1 MQGLNGLG
9 ALAVFVPACG
19 SASPT
24 AAISPSPTPR
34 PTIATPTAS
43 PSPRPS
49 TAPQPTPPPQV
60 TCHNGAST
68 GPMLLMSATWTAIQL
83 LYDGTDPARPRL
95 LCTAIKTPPP

>member
-49 TAPQPTPPPQV
+49 TAPQPTPPPQG
-60 TCHNGAST
+60 TCHNGACT
-68 GPMLLMSATWTAIQL
+68 GPTLLMSATSTAIQL
-83 LYDGTDPARPRL
+83 VYDVTDPVHPPI
-95 LCTAIKTPPP
+95 LCSINT